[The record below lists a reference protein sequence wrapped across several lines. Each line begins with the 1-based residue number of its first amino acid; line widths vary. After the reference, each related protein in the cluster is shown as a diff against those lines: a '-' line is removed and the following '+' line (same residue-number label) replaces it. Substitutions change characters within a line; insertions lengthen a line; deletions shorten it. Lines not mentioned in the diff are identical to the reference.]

1 MYLKV
6 HDEAYAVRQM
16 THRLVGELRDKF
28 NLALCF
34 ESSADGRCDPAS
46 VLHSPELTLLQ
57 KKALFNVFMTHVWKP
72 AEPEEGEDEDEDGDD
87 DDEDED
93 DDDEYDE
100 DDDDDDEDEDEDDD
114 SDASGS
120 DGDDDE
126 EEEDASASSGSDS
139 D

>member
-46 VLHSPELTLLQ
+46 VLDSPELTLLQ

-72 AEPEEGEDEDEDGDD
+72 AEPEV
-87 DDEDED
+87 
-93 DDDEYDE
+93 
-100 DDDDDDEDEDEDDD
+100 
-114 SDASGS
+114 
-120 DGDDDE
+120 
-126 EEEDASASSGSDS
+126 
-139 D
+139 